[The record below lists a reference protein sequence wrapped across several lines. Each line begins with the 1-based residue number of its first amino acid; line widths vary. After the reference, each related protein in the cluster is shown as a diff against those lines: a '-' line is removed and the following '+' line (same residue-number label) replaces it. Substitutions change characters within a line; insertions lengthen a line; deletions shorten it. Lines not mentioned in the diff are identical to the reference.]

1 MKKIALYCCCFSL
14 LSVLIGSVPLWGQEA
29 AKQGVQVLDEIVVT
43 ATGTEVPLKDTSVST
58 TIITKQQM
66 EARQEPRVQDFLR
79 DVPGAIISQSGGRG
93 GTTSLFLRGGNSN
106 MNLIMLN
113 GLRLNDTGGFFDL
126 NKLTVDNVNRI
137 EVVRG
142 PMSSLYGND
151 AMTGVINVM
160 TRQGQG
166 PAKLTATSLWGGHAE
181 GHSKNNLIGEQ
192 RVSLEGSWKKF
203 SYSMAY
209 GRYDDTGILAMNNR
223 FGSNVV
229 NSRFDLEPND
239 QLKLTLTNY
248 YVDTYLGFPTSSGDR
263 FDPKGFGGNGLD
275 PDQNQL
281 STTALTGL
289 SGKYSPFSWWENELM
304 LGFLNL
310 DSRYKNP
317 ANPYYVNF
325 QTTNYFSRDTEKQ
338 WTANYRSNF
347 LFGSKERLASTTT
360 LGVEARHAQFKGW
373 SRSWDWNISDYSS
386 AMNKARRGSFTWY
399 LQEQVGVW
407 ERLFLTVGG
416 SLEDNNAFQKL
427 EFCPRA
433 SAALRFPETNTTLRA
448 AGGKA
453 VKAPSFTETNSL
465 NPFYLG
471 NSRLLP
477 EKNIS
482 WEVGLD
488 QWLWKDR
495 VQGGLTY
502 FENHFTDM
510 IQYAQTSLTTGS
522 YFNIAAARTKGFEL
536 YLQAKPFKGF
546 TARTAYTYLTELKV
560 LDDGGLV
567 SINIITGQNLLRRP
581 RQSWNFDLNYIYGP
595 VEVNFHGLYVGAR
608 ADRRPD
614 DSAPY
619 YATRLVNGGFFT
631 ADLAAYYTVIQN
643 WGYLNSLQLMAR
655 ATNLFDKNYDEVF
668 GYSSPRF
675 QIIGG
680 LRLKI

>member
-1 MKKIALYCCCFSL
+1 LRKKALYCGCFSL
-14 LSVLIGSVPLWGQEA
+14 LSVLIGIVPLWGQEA

-43 ATGTEVPLKDTSVST
+43 ATGTEVPLKETSTST

-66 EARQEPRVQDFLR
+66 EARQEPRVEDFLR
-79 DVPGAIISQSGGRG
+79 DVPGAIIMQNGSRG

-106 MNLIMLN
+106 MNLVLLN
-113 GLRLNDTGGFFDL
+113 GFRLNDTGGAFDF

-151 AMTGVINVM
+151 AMTGVVNLI

-166 PAKLTATSLWGGHAE
+166 PAKLTMTSLWGGHAE
-181 GHSKNNLIGEQ
+181 GHSANNLIDEQ
-192 RVSLEGSWKKF
+192 RVNLEGSWKKF

-209 GRYDDTGILAMNNR
+209 GRYDDSGILPINNR
-223 FGSNVV
+223 FASNVV
-229 NSRFDLEPND
+229 NSRFDLEPSDN
-239 QLKLTLTNY
+239 LKLTLTNY
-248 YVDTYLGFPTSSGDR
+248 YVNTFYGFPTSSGDR
-263 FDPKGFGGNGLD
+263 FDAKGFGGNGLD
-275 PDQNQL
+275 PDQNQQAA
-281 STTALTGL
+281 TVLTGL
-289 SGKYSPFSWWENELM
+289 SGNFWPVSWWENELK

-310 DSRYKNP
+310 DSRYNNP

-325 QTTNYFSRDTEKQ
+325 QTTNYYSRDLEKQ
-338 WTANYRSNF
+338 WTLNYRSNF
-347 LFGSKERLASTTT
+347 HCGSKENLASTTT
-360 LGVEARHAQFKGW
+360 LGVEMRHAQFKGW

-386 AMNKARRGSFTWY
+386 AMNKARRGSYTWY
-399 LQEQVGVW
+399 LQEQGGAW

-416 SLEDNNAFQKL
+416 SLEDNSAFQKL

-433 SAALRFPETNTTLRA
+433 SAALRFPETDTTLRA

-465 NPFYLG
+465 NPFFLG
-471 NSRLLP
+471 NPALLP
-477 EKNIS
+477 EKNVS
-482 WEVGLD
+482 WEVGFD
-488 QWLWKDR
+488 QWLWKNR

-502 FENHFTDM
+502 FENHFTDL
-510 IQYAQTSLTTGS
+510 IQYAQTGWTTGS
-522 YFNIAAARTKGFEL
+522 YFNTAAARTKGFEL

-546 TARTAYTYLTELKV
+546 TARTAYTYLTQLKV
-560 LDDGGLV
+560 LDDGGV
-567 SINIITGQNLLRRP
+567 VNINIITGQNLLRRP

-614 DSAPY
+614 NNPPY

-631 ADLAAYYTVIQN
+631 ADLAAYYTVIQK
-643 WGYLNSLQLMAR
+643 WGYVKRLQLMAR
-655 ATNLFDKNYDEVF
+655 AMNLFDKNYEEVF

-680 LRLKI
+680 LRLAI